1 MKFRKYLNEATPI
14 KKKGDKVRVPHKGKM
29 VDGKVVR
36 YVPQRGAQVAYY
48 VVYVGETASI
58 EVPVHKISEGIDE
71 AGYVPLKT
79 AIKKLLD
86 KAKGTTQDDL
96 HYRAYLNAVLQKQPT
111 EHLIKKFK
119 GSKKARQ
126 DLLDMAG
133 MKESASVRSLTS
145 HIPRDYLSKTFL
157 KAGVKNKLN
166 KQIHTLLKP
175 TYFDSIPLSQ
185 IFNILIKQ
193 GITPLQ
199 EDQTAWSGFLLGG
212 RKKTEQV
219 YFNLGW
225 TDTKDKDKR
234 MQAIP
239 NSVLSLSY
247 YIMPESGRYE
257 VIAYIT

>member
-1 MKFRKYLNEATPI
+1 MRFKDYLNEATPI

-58 EVPVHKISEGIDE
+58 EVPVHKISEAASEEKKWVYGTKDKKWHLVGQEDRDYKQGISQKE
-71 AGYVPLKT
+71 F
-79 AIKKLLD
+79 KKLGKQ
-86 KAKGTTQDDL
+86 KAKKK
-96 HYRAYLNAVLQKQPT
+96 YLSPSFVSEA
-111 EHLIKKFK
+111 
-119 GSKKARQ
+119 
-126 DLLDMAG
+126 
-133 MKESASVRSLTS
+133 ASVRSLTS

-157 KAGVKNKLN
+157 KAGVKSKLN

-175 TYFDSIPLSQ
+175 IYFDSIPLSQ